1 MDQGITPLISIAMN
15 EGLFTESFHSI
26 ESVSPLLLSL
36 VVFVFGSVLG
46 SFLNVC
52 IVRLPNKES
61 IVKPP
66 SHCPNCKARIPFY
79 DNIPLISYL
88 FLCGR
93 CRFCKERISPRY
105 FFVELL
111 TGILAVALL
120 FRFGLSPA
128 FFVNLVFVAA
138 LVVVSFIDLDAWII
152 PDLISLPGIGIGFL
166 ASVVQYPWPTDSL
179 AIPPTPMSSFIGI
192 LIGGGFLWLVAII
205 YELFTG
211 AEGMGG
217 GDVKLLA
224 MIGAFLGWP
233 SILLTLFF
241 GSLIGAAIG
250 VVLMLKAGAD
260 AKHPIPFGPFLCLGA
275 VIYLF
280 FGREV
285 VQFYLPAG

>member
-1 MDQGITPLISIAMN
+1 MV

-26 ESVSPLLLSL
+26 ESVSPWVLSL
-36 VVFVFGSVLG
+36 VAFVFGSILG

-88 FLCGR
+88 ILCGR

-111 TGILAVALL
+111 TGALTVALL
-120 FRFGLSPA
+120 FHLGPSLGFL
-128 FFVNLVFVAA
+128 VNLIFVAA
-138 LVVVSFIDLDAWII
+138 LIVISFIDLDVRIV
-152 PDLISLPGIGIGFL
+152 PDVISLPGVGLGLL
-166 ASVVQYPWPTDSL
+166 ASFLQYPWPADPLS
-179 AIPPTPMSSFIGI
+179 IPPSPLNSLIGI
-192 LIGGGFLWLVAII
+192 LAGVGFLLLVAWL

-211 AEGMGG
+211 TEGMGG

-233 SILLTLFF
+233 AIPLTLFF
-241 GSLIGAAIG
+241 ASLTGSVIG
-250 VVLMLKAGAD
+250 VFLMVRAGAGGKY
-260 AKHPIPFGPFLCLGA
+260 ALPFAPFLCLGA

-285 VQFYLPAG
+285 VHFYLPD